1 MINKKFCITM
11 SGFMIASLMLTGC
24 SSMFGNPMKYVISQ
38 DETRQEQTESQNDT
52 GNNDTSSDERISSE
66 EDNDNQG
73 IYILGTDK
81 MSDYSVSG
89 MLKAVKEINENIEDD
104 KTKGIILIG
113 EEQYINYVSYF
124 ISLTVEDKKPLV
136 IIKNLNDDTKQA
148 ALISQVKS
156 YINGEA
162 ESLPQDCMVNKN
174 VSDVFDIS
182 SVKTLPDVDIFYDYI
197 GANMDELS
205 KKIYIS
211 NGMVIIPSTAGAD
224 ISSETYEI
232 ISQKNIAPVVIT
244 CSKDV
249 LDTKIKDNSADN
261 IYYTDLEPYKAR
273 LMLMFLLNKN
283 SDSDSIKNA
292 LIKAD

>member
-38 DETRQEQTESQNDT
+38 DETRQEQTESQNDI
-52 GNNDTSSDERISSE
+52 GNNDTSSDEQISSE

-89 MLKAVKEINENIEDD
+89 MLKAVKEINENIDDD

-113 EEQYINYVSYF
+113 DEQYMDYLSYF

-148 ALISQVKS
+148 ELINQVKM
-156 YINGEA
+156 YINGNA
-162 ESLPQDCMVNKN
+162 DSLPDGCIVNRN
-174 VSDVFDIS
+174 SQGIYDLSDS
-182 SVKTLPDVDIFYDYI
+182 KALPDVDIIYDYP
-197 GANMDELS
+197 GKNVDGLS
-205 KKIYIS
+205 KDIYINDGTVVVS
-211 NGMVIIPSTAGAD
+211 SMNNAVLFDD
-224 ISSETYEI
+224 IQTI
-232 ISQKNIAPVVIT
+232 ISQNNIGPVVVT
-244 CSKDV
+244 CSIDTLKSGNLKDYG
-249 LDTKIKDNSADN
+249 DNV
-261 IYYTDLEPYKAR
+261 YYTDMEPFKAR
-273 LMLMFLLNKN
+273 ILLMLLLNNK
-283 SDSDSIKNA
+283 SDQDSIK
-292 LIKAD
+292 KAFMHIE

>member
-1 MINKKFCITM
+1 
-11 SGFMIASLMLTGC
+11 
-24 SSMFGNPMKYVISQ
+24 
-38 DETRQEQTESQNDT
+38 
-52 GNNDTSSDERISSE
+52 
-66 EDNDNQG
+66 
-73 IYILGTDK
+73 

-89 MLKAVKEINENIEDD
+89 MLKAVKEISENIDDD

-113 EEQYINYVSYF
+113 EEQYIDYISYF
-124 ISLTVEDKKPLV
+124 IALTVEDKKPLV

-174 VSDVFDIS
+174 VSDVFDVS

-249 LDTKIKDNSADN
+249 LDTRIKDNSTDN

>member
-1 MINKKFCITM
+1 
-11 SGFMIASLMLTGC
+11 
-24 SSMFGNPMKYVISQ
+24 MFGNPMKYVISQ

-52 GNNDTSSDERISSE
+52 GNNDTSSDEQISSE

-113 EEQYINYVSYF
+113 EEQYIDYISYF

-136 IIKNLNDDTKQA
+136 IIKNFNDDTKQA

-197 GANMDELS
+197 GANTDELS

-249 LDTKIKDNSADN
+249 LDTKIKDNSTDN

>member
-24 SSMFGNPMKYVISQ
+24 SLMFGNPMKYVISQ

-52 GNNDTSSDERISSE
+52 GNNDTSSDEQISSE

-205 KKIYIS
+205 KKFIS
-211 NGMVIIPSTAGAD
+211 AM
-224 ISSETYEI
+224 EW
-232 ISQKNIAPVVIT
+232 
-244 CSKDV
+244 
-249 LDTKIKDNSADN
+249 
-261 IYYTDLEPYKAR
+261 
-273 LMLMFLLNKN
+273 
-283 SDSDSIKNA
+283 
-292 LIKAD
+292 

>member
-1 MINKKFCITM
+1 M
-11 SGFMIASLMLTGC
+11 
-24 SSMFGNPMKYVISQ
+24 
-38 DETRQEQTESQNDT
+38 
-52 GNNDTSSDERISSE
+52 
-66 EDNDNQG
+66 
-73 IYILGTDK
+73 
-81 MSDYSVSG
+81 
-89 MLKAVKEINENIEDD
+89 
-104 KTKGIILIG
+104 
-113 EEQYINYVSYF
+113 
-124 ISLTVEDKKPLV
+124 V

-273 LMLMFLLNKN
+273 LMLMFLLNKK

-292 LIKAD
+292 NNLSEIVIDGGNHAQFGNYGEQLGDNSAKISSEKQWNETIKEILNFMK

>member
-52 GNNDTSSDERISSE
+52 GNNDTSSDEQISSE

-104 KTKGIILIG
+104 
-113 EEQYINYVSYF
+113 
-124 ISLTVEDKKPLV
+124 KPLV